1 MKGNQLLPN
10 NEKSFLFVLTDAS
23 SFHDDPRAW
32 KEDFARSCL
41 SQEPDYFAYS
51 YELVPS
57 QVCDIFKEGMTMKNV
72 YKNASFYSMFTN
84 DKKLQS
90 LNSESGQKF

>member
-23 SFHDDPRAW
+23 NFQDDPRAW
-32 KEDFARSCL
+32 KEDFVRTC
-41 SQEPDYFAYS
+41 QNKEPHYRAYS

-57 QVCDIFKEGMTMKNV
+57 QVCDIFKEGMTMTNV
-72 YKNASFYSMFTN
+72 NKNAFFLFYVY
-84 DKKLQS
+84 QR
-90 LNSESGQKF
+90 